1 MTESTLHL
9 FNTLARK
16 KENFEPIDAQLVRM
30 YSCGPTVYN
39 YAHIGNFRAYIVA
52 DLLKKYLRFRGYAVR
67 HVMNITDVDDKT
79 IRDSQ
84 KEGKTLSEFTE
95 RYTKIFFEDIRTL
108 NIGEADAFPMAT
120 AHIPEIIAMV
130 KRLLEKGIAYKAED
144 GSVYYAVSKFPSYG
158 ELAQLEKASLKA
170 GARIAH
176 DEYGK
181 DSAHDF
187 ALWKA
192 YTPEDGGVFWDTELG
207 KGRPGWHIECSAMST
222 KHLGEQFDIHTGGVD
237 LIFPHHQNEIAQTE
251 GCTCKQFVRYWVHNE
266 HLLVEGKKM
275 SKSLGNFYTLRDL
288 LSRGHDPLAIRYVLL
303 ATHYRQQLNFTFDA
317 LDAAMH
323 AISRL
328 NNTIRKLKG
337 IAEGKEKNA
346 RVAQYISNA
355 QEAFIREMDN
365 DLAIAEGLA
374 VVFEFIRD
382 VNVLIDSGGAGKKDA
397 SAILD
402 LLSSLDAVLGVMNF
416 SDDAVPADVLALV
429 KKRNEARDTKEW
441 ALADA
446 LRNQIKETGFVVEDA
461 KEGGLARKA

>member
-446 LRNQIKETGFVVEDA
+446 LRNQIKEKGFVVEDA